1 MNTVAFDPSAFT
13 APAGL
18 DLRTVSG
25 SHPEKAVK
33 VGIRPLPGKDRCEY
47 VFQPSDDISAVS
59 LVTEPVIGPGVLC
72 YLTVRRGFRKGGKV
86 GVEQIDKEFLLN
98 RSGSGTIE
106 LFQKELVLDLVIF
119 QFQTP
124 TLEVEL
130 LKIILGIFF
139 IKNVGCQVFGSA
151 IP

>member
-1 MNTVAFDPSAFT
+1 MDAVVFDPSACA

-18 DLRTVSG
+18 DLGPVAG
-25 SHPEKAVK
+25 SHPEKTVK
-33 VGIRPLPGKDRCEY
+33 FGIRLPTDEDWGKD

-59 LVTEPVIGPGVLC
+59 LVTEPVIGPGVLR

-119 QFQTP
+119 QFQTL